1 MIDCCFFTV
10 RNRKSQH
17 TVHLFTSDRPL
28 SASSIGF
35 VAGVFPECVEHDQML
50 VMGAVDHAHLYTL
63 SYSIHLLIL
72 LCVAMNVVEK
82 ATHYLD
88 SVFTTELTNHSSL
101 LSQVTIV
108 AVVDPPEPY
117 CVCHNMIII
126 DRNELIG
133 EKDYSRTC
141 EFYHMICFCL
151 AYQYYGILIQPLAW
165 SDSWIC
171 IGVSS
176 FLAIEFIGE
185 VSSLLYD

>member
-1 MIDCCFFTV
+1 MIDWLVLTF

-17 TVHLFTSDRPL
+17 AVFLFTSDRPL

-35 VAGVFPECVEHDQML
+35 VAGVFPECVENDQML
-50 VMGAVDHAHLYTL
+50 VMGAVDHAHLYNLT
-63 SYSIHLLIL
+63 YSIHLSIL
-72 LCVAMNVVEK
+72 LYVAMNVVEK

-101 LSQVTIV
+101 LSRITIA

-117 CVCHNMIII
+117 CVCNNMIII
-126 DRNELIG
+126 DRNELVG

-176 FLAIEFIGE
+176 FLAIEFIGM
-185 VSSLLYD
+185 VSYLIV